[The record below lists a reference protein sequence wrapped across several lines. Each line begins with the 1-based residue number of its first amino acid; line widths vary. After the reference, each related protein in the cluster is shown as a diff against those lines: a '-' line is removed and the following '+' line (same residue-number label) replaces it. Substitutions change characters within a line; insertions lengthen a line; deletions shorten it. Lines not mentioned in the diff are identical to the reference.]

1 MNLALSFNDFIFES
15 FGGDRLDFCLAVL
28 HEYMKVGK
36 GMADLPE
43 DIQLC
48 IKSNGQTDLSRA
60 LDSIHDQY
68 FKNGNSFEGIA
79 NPVGKIDQADQ
90 IASFSNR
97 FESMPSSSS
106 DLPKSKE
113 AADPEQ
119 MEFLSTILLGYAK
132 SIQYTIVPEEDT
144 GTNQLVIAGRGATI
158 NKLFDDLLE
167 LLGDERLTYL
177 GGEDYYSEIVAY
189 LNDTEVEI
197 LQNYLDG
204 LDGDLAL

>member
-1 MNLALSFNDFIFES
+1 MNLALSFNDFIFEN
-15 FGGDRLDFCLAVL
+15 FGGERLDFCLAVL

-43 DIQLC
+43 DVQLC

-60 LDSIHDQY
+60 LDSIHNQY
-68 FKNGNSFEGIA
+68 FKNGNSFEGIP
-79 NPVGKIDQADQ
+79 NPVGKVEQADN
-90 IASFSNR
+90 SSN
-97 FESMPSSSS
+97 
-106 DLPKSKE
+106 LPKSRE
-113 AADPEQ
+113 EADPEQ

-132 SIQYTIVPEEDT
+132 SIQYTIVPEEDI

-158 NKLFDDLLE
+158 DKLFDDLLE
-167 LLGDERLTYL
+167 LLGDDRLTYL

-189 LNDTEVEI
+189 LTDTEVEI

-204 LDGDLAL
+204 LDGDLAF

>member
-15 FGGDRLDFCLAVL
+15 FGQERLDFCLDVL
-28 HEYMKVGK
+28 REYKKVGRS
-36 GMADLPE
+36 MSDLPE
-43 DIQLC
+43 DIQRCL
-48 IKSNGQTDLSRA
+48 KSNGQTDFSRS
-60 LDSIHDQY
+60 LDSVYDEY
-68 FKNGNSFEGIA
+68 LENGNSFDGIS

-97 FESMPSSSS
+97 FESMPSSSLK
-106 DLPKSKE
+106 LPKSRE
-113 AADPEQ
+113 VADPDQ
-119 MEFLSTILLGYAK
+119 MQFLSTILLGYAK

-144 GTNQLVIAGRGATI
+144 GTNQLMIAGRGVTI
-158 NKLFDDLLE
+158 NKLFDDLIE

-177 GGEDYYSEIVAY
+177 GGEDHYSEIVAY

>member
-1 MNLALSFNDFIFES
+1 
-15 FGGDRLDFCLAVL
+15 
-28 HEYMKVGK
+28 MKVGK

-79 NPVGKIDQADQ
+79 NPVGKVEQAG
-90 IASFSNR
+90 
-97 FESMPSSSS
+97 SSS
-106 DLPKSKE
+106 DLPKSRE

-158 NKLFDDLLE
+158 DKLFDDLLE
-167 LLGDERLTYL
+167 LLGDDRLTYL

-189 LNDTEVEI
+189 LTDTEVEI

>member
-1 MNLALSFNDFIFES
+1 MNLALSFNDFIFEN
-15 FGGDRLDFCLAVL
+15 FGGERLDFCLAVL

-43 DIQLC
+43 DVQLC

-60 LDSIHDQY
+60 LDSIHNQY
-68 FKNGNSFEGIA
+68 FKNGNSFEGIP
-79 NPVGKIDQADQ
+79 NPVGKVEQADN
-90 IASFSNR
+90 SSN
-97 FESMPSSSS
+97 
-106 DLPKSKE
+106 LPKSRE
-113 AADPEQ
+113 EADPEQ

-132 SIQYTIVPEEDT
+132 SIQYTIVPEEDI

-158 NKLFDDLLE
+158 DKLFDDLLE
-167 LLGDERLTYL
+167 LLGDDRLAYL

-189 LNDTEVEI
+189 LTDTEVEI

-204 LDGDLAL
+204 LDGDLAF